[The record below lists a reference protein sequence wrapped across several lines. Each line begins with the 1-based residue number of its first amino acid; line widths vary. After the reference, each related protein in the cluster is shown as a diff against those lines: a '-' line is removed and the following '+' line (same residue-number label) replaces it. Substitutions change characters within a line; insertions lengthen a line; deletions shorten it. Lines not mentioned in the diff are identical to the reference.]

1 VIHSH
6 RQLAAFNVAAQWQLA
21 PSAVL
26 GDALRRDS
34 LMGITLLRPDPARDF

>member
-1 VIHSH
+1 
-6 RQLAAFNVAAQWQLA
+6 
-21 PSAVL
+21 VL